1 MAALRVPGKPDQ
13 NIELAAQAGD
23 PGAMRVLGQYLHT
36 APEPHADPEE
46 AERWLL
52 AAAEAGDPEAMH
64 ELSWVHQKRS
74 MRKHH
79 PDNQADEAAWMNWSR
94 RAAEAGWVDAMRT
107 MALITA
113 DTDEE
118 ESWLRRAADGGA
130 RRETLRLADVL
141 TRKGETAEA
150 EQWYHAAIARG
161 VASARHR
168 LASFLI
174 AQDRPAEAEQH
185 LRAEAETGSW
195 AAAGQL
201 AEVLE
206 RLGRADEAAEWRARA
221 EALSPRTYEG
231 GVPAGPGWVEVIVTA
246 VVTTAVVPFVQSLV
260 AKTADDAYG
269 QARQFIQR
277 LVRRNRA
284 TNNGSTGEDT
294 PSSPPAVDTD
304 AGLAVV
310 QDPDAGISLFLWS
323 NASDEALRALSALDM
338 DELTL
343 RRPDQGQ
350 VHLVWHPQSGTWHIR
365 GH

>member
-1 MAALRVPGKPDQ
+1 MAALKVPGKPDQ

-23 PGAMRVLGQYLHT
+23 PAAMRVLAHYLQT
-36 APEPHADPEE
+36 APGPNAGRDQ

-64 ELSWVHQKRS
+64 ELSWLYQQRS
-74 MRKHH
+74 MRKRGA
-79 PDNQADEAAWMNWSR
+79 DKQADDAAWISWSR

-107 MALITA
+107 MAFVTA

-141 TRKGETAEA
+141 ARKGAAAEA
-150 EQWYHAAIARG
+150 EQWYHTAIAHD
-161 VASARHR
+161 VASARQH

-174 AQDRPAEAEQH
+174 AQDRSAEAEPYV
-185 LRAEAETGSW
+185 RAEAEAGSW
-195 AAAGQL
+195 AAARLL
-201 AEVLE
+201 AGALE

-221 EALSPRTYEG
+221 ETLKGWESGA
-231 GVPAGPGWVEVIVTA
+231 GVLAGPGWVEVIVTA
-246 VVTTAVVPFVQSLV
+246 VVTTALVPFIQALV

-269 QARQFIQR
+269 HTRQFIQR

-284 TNNGSTGEDT
+284 TNNHSNEEDT
-294 PSSPPAVDTD
+294 PSSPPVDAD

-310 QDPDAGISLFLWS
+310 RDPDAGISLFLWS
-323 NASDEALRALSALDM
+323 NASDEALRALAALDL

-350 VHLVWHPQSGTWHIR
+350 VHLVWHPQPGTWHIR